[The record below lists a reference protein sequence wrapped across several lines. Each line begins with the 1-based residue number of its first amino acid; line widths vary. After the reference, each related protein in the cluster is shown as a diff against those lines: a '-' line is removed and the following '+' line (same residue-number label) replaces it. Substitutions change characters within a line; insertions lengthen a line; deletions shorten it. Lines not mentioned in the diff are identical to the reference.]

1 MNWTGPKIWATITHD
16 HELKISKNMSQI
28 HELNWTERKWSAI
41 SFIFSHLCTTHACA
55 RTYVFEQISWI
66 YEFYLYSFVFLI
78 GFFDGNQLKKEEKF
92 TKLNIVESF
101 APPWFSWS
109 PRAQSAVDIF
119 INVGMIQGAYCFVA
133 NF

>member
-1 MNWTGPKIWATITHD
+1 MGNTLTNSLTFFKIMHRI
-16 HELKISKNMSQI
+16 
-28 HELNWTERKWSAI
+28 
-41 SFIFSHLCTTHACA
+41 LCSV
-55 RTYVFEQISWI
+55 VFFKEA
-66 YEFYLYSFVFLI
+66 V
-78 GFFDGNQLKKEEKF
+78 KKEEKF

>member
-1 MNWTGPKIWATITHD
+1 MD
-16 HELKISKNMSQI
+16 EFVFSRKIS
-28 HELNWTERKWSAI
+28 LNGSRLHTR
-41 SFIFSHLCTTHACA
+41 A
-55 RTYVFEQISWI
+55 RVLTYVFEQISWI

-109 PRAQSAVDIF
+109 PSAQSAVDIF